1 MVDSDEL
8 DQSMTLDEVAGLLD
22 TSPAFVAQLVARDA
36 IPYERSSKPGLGRF
50 KGDQLRFRRD
60 EIQAWLKAES

>member
-1 MVDSDEL
+1 MVNSDDP
-8 DQSMTLDEVAGLLD
+8 DQLMTLGEVARLLD

-36 IPYERSSKPGLGRF
+36 IPYDRSGKRGLGRF

-60 EIQAWLKAES
+60 EIQAWLDAGS